1 VWFSEETRELSVS
14 VEASPHVTLKE
25 AADVLGVHYMT
36 VYRYVRHGRLAA
48 FKSGTNWL
56 ISVEDLEAFVDA
68 AACEAE
74 PCRVRHTPWDE
85 RFEARLLAGDLGGS
99 WQVVD
104 ASLAAG
110 SDLDDI
116 YTEVVTPA
124 LESIGRRWEAGEIG
138 VATEH
143 RASAI
148 ASRVIGRLSHR
159 MVRRGQSR
167 GTVAVGTSAVEQHG
181 LPVAML
187 ADLLRGAGFDSV
199 DLGCNLPAECFAD
212 EVGKLERLR
221 AVVISATTSGFD
233 DEVRTTVS
241 AIRSRRKD
249 VPIYVG
255 GRAVTDADHAATL
268 DADGYAADA
277 TGLITLLATQ

>member
-1 VWFSEETRELSVS
+1 MLVS

-48 FKSGTNWL
+48 VKSGTNWL
-56 ISVEDLEAFVDA
+56 ISVEDLEAFA
-68 AACEAE
+68 AVASCQAE

-110 SDLDDI
+110 SDLDCI
-116 YTEVVTPA
+116 YTDVIAPA

-138 VATEH
+138 VAAEH

-148 ASRVIGRLSHR
+148 AGRVVGRLSHR

-181 LPVAML
+181 LPVVMV

-199 DLGCNLPAECFAD
+199 DLGCNLPADCFAD
-212 EVGKLERLR
+212 EISKLERLK
-221 AVVISATTSGFD
+221 AVVVTATTSGFD
-233 DEVRTTVS
+233 NEVRETVT
-241 AIRSRRKD
+241 AVRSKRND

-255 GRAVTDADHAATL
+255 GRAVTGADHAATL
-268 DADGYAADA
+268 EADGYAPDA
-277 TGLITLLATQ
+277 AGLVTLLAAQ

>member
-1 VWFSEETRELSVS
+1 VS

-25 AADVLGVHYMT
+25 AAEVLGVHYMT

-48 FKSGTNWL
+48 VKSGTNWI
-56 ISVEDLEAFVDA
+56 ISVEDLEAFANV
-68 AACEAE
+68 AACKAE

-99 WQVVD
+99 WQVID

-110 SDLDDI
+110 SDLDCI
-116 YTEVVTPA
+116 YTDVITPA

-148 ASRVIGRLSHR
+148 ANRVLGRLSHR

-167 GTVAVGTSAVEQHG
+167 GTVAVGTSAAEQHG

-187 ADLLRGAGFDSV
+187 ADLLRSAGFDSV
-199 DLGCNLPAECFAD
+199 DLGCNLPPECFAD
-212 EVGKLERLR
+212 EVGGLERLR
-221 AVVISATTSGFD
+221 AVVVTVTTSGFD
-233 DEVRTTVS
+233 DDVRKTVG
-241 AIRSRRKD
+241 AVRAKRED
-249 VPIYVG
+249 VAIYVG
-255 GRAVTDADHAATL
+255 GRAVTGADHAATL
-268 DADGYAADA
+268 QADGYAPDVN
-277 TGLITLLATQ
+277 GLITLLASQ